1 MDNTPLLSWEKGMGD
16 EAKTIKIKGYE
27 NEFSNNWFINNR
39 YILLLKPKIDKRQN
53 VGRPHLI

>member
-1 MDNTPLLSWEKGMGD
+1 MGD